1 MTGRIIPFPV
11 RKFTL
16 EEARAAANRI
26 LALSVPERLAKQK
39 ELQLEE
45 PETLIEISRVL
56 RDLLETSPTKVREE
70 AEFLFGFLS
79 EPRRSIGLFDER
91 EYFLGEAALLAGT
104 ACRLLARRD
113 EAYRWLERSET
124 SFRLTVNPVA
134 NWCRVSYQRLALRL
148 EERRFE
154 ELLEQLPGLIESC
167 TKEDMAEDALK
178 CRFLEGLAHMEMG
191 DLDSAAEVFQF
202 ICVDAKRFR
211 NDKLVATAYTNLAQ
225 VFGMLGKTEEALE
238 CSDEAAAVFQATG
251 NKFGMAKIQW
261 GMGSLL
267 RERGQFSE
275 AIDAYREAQQRFLEL
290 GMVADVAAGDLVVAD
305 LLLELGQEASALRE
319 ILKALPTIDE
329 LKMVPEGFAALALL
343 RDSVLHNRIN
353 REALRQVHGYFA
365 ELK

>member
-11 RKFTL
+11 REFSS

-26 LALSVPERLAKQK
+26 LARSIPERLAKRT

-56 RDLLETSPTKVREE
+56 RDLLETSPTRVREE

-104 ACRLLARRD
+104 ACRLLARRE

-124 SFRLTVNPVA
+124 SFRLTVNPVS

-167 TKEDMAEDALK
+167 TQEDMIEDALK

-191 DLDSAAEVFQF
+191 DLDSAAEVFQL
-202 ICVDAKRFR
+202 ICADARR
-211 NDKLVATAYTNLAQ
+211 LHNDKLVATAYTNLVQ
-225 VFGMLGKTEEALE
+225 VFGMLGETEKALK
-238 CSDEAAAVFQATG
+238 CSSEAAAVFQAAG
-251 NKFGMAKIQW
+251 NKFGLAKIQW

-267 RERGQFSE
+267 RGRGQFSE
-275 AIDAYREAQQRFLEL
+275 AIDAYREAQHRFLEL
-290 GMVADVAAGDLVVAD
+290 GMVADVAAGNLVVAD
-305 LLLELGQEASALRE
+305 LLLELGQEPSALRE
-319 ILKALPTIDE
+319 ILRALPIIDQ
-329 LKMVPEGFAALALL
+329 LKMVPEGVAALSLL
-343 RDSVLHNRIN
+343 RESVRHQHIN
-353 REALRQVHGYFA
+353 RQALRDLHGYF
-365 ELK
+365 EDLQ